1 MFPGQSLLDVTGDY
15 LLGPK
20 PSQWLIRK
28 VHNAVL
34 QYREEEQTPHMIK
47 KATLNNIYIYHVLF
61 YTVEIFG
68 NYYSDLFKHSEEP
81 ASFLLRNL
89 SSTLPT
95 IFAWHASMII
105 DSNGQS
111 VIIDVKVDFPIR
123 VTTLK
128 KKLRNCTLQLAS

>member
-1 MFPGQSLLDVTGDY
+1 MSILNFQCETAREVPLKELRSGQDLDPLSWQENFRANY
-15 LLGPK
+15 
-20 PSQWLIRK
+20 
-28 VHNAVL
+28 
-34 QYREEEQTPHMIK
+34 
-47 KATLNNIYIYHVLF
+47 IYIYIYIYIHVLF
-61 YTVEIFG
+61 YKVEIVG
-68 NYYSDLFKHSEEP
+68 NYYSNLFKHSEEP

-95 IFAWHASMII
+95 ISAWHTSMII

>member
-1 MFPGQSLLDVTGDY
+1 MSYSTQWRLLVITIVTYSSTVRSQPPSYCVTFPLLCHIY
-15 LLGPK
+15 
-20 PSQWLIRK
+20 I
-28 VHNAVL
+28 
-34 QYREEEQTPHMIK
+34 YIY
-47 KATLNNIYIYHVLF
+47 IYIYHVLF
-61 YTVEIFG
+61 YTVEIVG

-95 IFAWHASMII
+95 ISAWHASMII

-128 KKLRNCTLQLAS
+128 KKLRNYTLQLAS